1 MTITVIIGYSPQFL
15 PNYIITSVTVKKR
28 RRDFYVVIVGCKLR
42 IHQYKWNTFSAEVL
56 QVRSGL
62 TFLINSE

>member
-15 PNYIITSVTVKKR
+15 PIYIIASVAVKKR
-28 RRDFYVVIVGCKLR
+28 RDFYFVIVGRKLR
-42 IHQYKWNTFSAEVL
+42 IHQYEWNTFSAEVL

-62 TFLINSE
+62 TFFLNTE